1 MCQYFSKKTIYLA
14 IIKNT
19 KPVQILFPRYSLGN
33 LAVLA
38 SSSVY
43 FLFSRL
49 VALNAPRTYASDDT
63 SCVCGFLPKKPPN
76 AGGFVYYILYSCQ
89 ARFSNT
95 LSIKPYSFASALLI
109 K

>member
-1 MCQYFSKKTIYLA
+1 MCQYFSKKAIYLT

-49 VALNAPRTYASDDT
+49 VAVNAPRTYASDDT
-63 SCVCGFLPKKPPN
+63 SCACGFFTKK
-76 AGGFVYYILYSCQ
+76 A
-89 ARFSNT
+89 T
-95 LSIKPYSFASALLI
+95 
-109 K
+109 